1 MIRKFLLGLL
11 LLTPLS
17 VYPLLRNNEARNEYD
32 PFTTQPQADPLTPD
46 QHLALGCLSIL
57 PGLPFPGCIPWE
69 PMRDLGQ
76 QESRALEELAEK
88 DPVEFLQQALN
99 RYAKEVHG
107 YRCIFDKQEKVNGKL
122 RQKESIR
129 VHFREQPFSVHMDW
143 IKGEGRA
150 VKSLYDAGENDNVLA
165 VRLSRIFPVI
175 LHKKLTDPE
184 VMATSRFGVT
194 KFGMYFGAKDTVDTM
209 REAAKKNTLHV
220 SYQGIERPKELGN
233 RLCYKFIRTPYDSP
247 EGLAKEN
254 LNELTIYIDMQTRLQ
269 VGSVLKD
276 TAGKLIAEYFFRE
289 IELNPTFDEK
299 QFALDSL

>member
-1 MIRKFLLGLL
+1 MIRKFLFGLL
-11 LLTPLS
+11 LLAPLS
-17 VYPLLRNNEARNEYD
+17 IYPLLRDSDSHDGYEGD
-32 PFTTQPQADPLTPD
+32 CTQHQADPLTPD

-57 PGLPFPGCIPWE
+57 PGQSFPGCIPWE

-76 QESRALEELAEK
+76 QESRALEELAQK
-88 DPVEFLQQALN
+88 DPVEFLQQGLN
-99 RYAKEVHG
+99 RYTKEVRG

-184 VMATSRFGVT
+184 VVATSRFGVT

-220 SYQGIERPKELGN
+220 SYKGIERPKELGH
-233 RLCYKFIRTPYDSP
+233 RLCYKFVRTPYDSP

-276 TAGKLIAEYFFRE
+276 TNGKLIAEYLFRE
-289 IELNPTFDEK
+289 IELNPKFDEN
-299 QFALDSL
+299 QFTMDAL